1 MEAGTGG
8 TGSPEKAGMAGWSEI
23 PGAGIQILVIGA
35 LVTGA
40 TSTTGAWP
48 GFWLGFRVEGGP

>member
-48 GFWLGFRVEGGP
+48 GFWLGFRV